1 VARRKAYR
9 KTCHKKEFNSR
20 FVDLMNFYL
29 DGSLSALSEAKKS
42 PASKAS
48 QQSGVVKRSGIPE
61 VVLRGNG
68 AVANPSVTIAPDLKL
83 PRQLCFEAL
92 WLARNT
98 HLEASRDVEQNARA
112 LRKIRRYAS
121 DLVRV
126 TFRTRLVFLMRFI
139 MTNASCNAHERQDFV
154 IARMAVLALLLISC
168 FAVRAAQPD
177 GFEFDSRRVF
187 DLCSPDQVASPGE
200 VRFDWGHYRQ
210 WTTVNGAASG
220 PGTFLAT
227 PWNTC
232 LESPNYSHL
241 EWRGHGKIAFH
252 IRSAPDGLPKGRN
265 QPGPWS
271 EWLPLSSPREIP
283 ASGIAPLPDSTIS
296 RGEGKGRLEIPAAL
310 DGRQWIQVKCEL
322 GPNARLTEIAIHKKM
337 TLPDHPRIFLT
348 PRRIREVKDRIA
360 QSAEVKRIYE
370 FYVAHLK
377 RRARQDEV
385 RNNSNTFT
393 AGWHMISLGMAWSLS
408 QDGAF
413 LEEARRQLD
422 RLDTPWARNLSHFE
436 NPQLLGG
443 AAILIDHVWN
453 ALTEAERRRYGAGL
467 LFLADKQQARWRFSD
482 VSNQIYV
489 NSGKN
494 VLTGLALAGAGVD
507 SEREAFYL
515 RQAEDLI
522 RNHLIP
528 GSNFWAADDGGW
540 GEGHD
545 YCSFTQLDWALVAQ
559 AWASASGEDIFQMAN
574 FFKFLTQWRVYER
587 RYDGSQ
593 AKFNDSGRGSTS
605 VPLPDFIASRWR
617 DRIAQRQARQ
627 AIGDAMAN
635 PDDFAI
641 THLWQPVLWFDP
653 ELPAATD
660 WAYPESMPL
669 GRHFAG
675 VGHVVMRS
683 GWGAEDVWAVFK
695 SGNAFTPG
703 THYHAD
709 ENSFVIDLGGSL
721 AIDSG
726 AYDGDA
732 SLSSHYGGY
741 FTRSV
746 AHNTITVMKPG
757 ERSLLGAGNDGGQLG
772 GTWREALENNG
783 LYDSAQWGM
792 HLRSPL
798 QLDGIIAFETNP
810 HYTYSVGDATK
821 AYSKDK
827 VTRFVRQFLHLQP
840 DVILVL
846 DRVGSTDSGYEKR
859 WLLHSVDEPDLRE
872 TTAIITHSKGRL
884 FSQTLLPSTARITK
898 VGGPGQEFFTEGKN
912 HPLRDQRKQWEPGA
926 WRVEVFPGAPHK
938 EDVFLHYLYVT
949 TSSTSLAPRASLTD
963 SADQCVVRIT
973 SGGCAFEV
981 AFNKRGDVGGR
992 VKILG
997 AGVSVDQPFT
1007 AAVQPQRFDTEDI
1020 WK

>member
-1 VARRKAYR
+1 MITKRNKFIAR
-9 KTCHKKEFNSR
+9 
-20 FVDLMNFYL
+20 
-29 DGSLSALSEAKKS
+29 
-42 PASKAS
+42 
-48 QQSGVVKRSGIPE
+48 
-61 VVLRGNG
+61 
-68 AVANPSVTIAPDLKL
+68 AVA
-83 PRQLCFEAL
+83 
-92 WLARNT
+92 
-98 HLEASRDVEQNARA
+98 
-112 LRKIRRYAS
+112 
-121 DLVRV
+121 
-126 TFRTRLVFLMRFI
+126 
-139 MTNASCNAHERQDFV
+139 
-154 IARMAVLALLLISC
+154 LALLLAS
-168 FAVRAAQPD
+168 ASTAWAAGAD
-177 GFEFDSRRVF
+177 GFEYDSRRVF
-187 DLCSPDQVASPGE
+187 DLCSPDQIASPGE
-200 VRFDWGHYRQ
+200 VRFEWGHYRQ
-210 WTTVNGAASG
+210 WTTVNGTASG
-220 PGTFLAT
+220 PGSFLAA

-232 LESPNYSHL
+232 LESPDYSHL
-241 EWRGHGKIAFH
+241 EWKGQGRITFH
-252 IRSAPDGLPKGRN
+252 IRSAPDGSPRGRN
-265 QPGPWS
+265 QPGAWS
-271 EWLPLSSPREIP
+271 EWLPLGSPREMP
-283 ASGIAPLPDSTIS
+283 TTGPAPLPDSTIS
-296 RGEGKGRLEIPAAL
+296 RGEGRRRLEIPATL

-322 GPNARLTEIAIHKKM
+322 GPDAQLAEFTIHKKM
-337 TLPDHPRIFLT
+337 ILPDHPRIFLT
-348 PRRIREVKDRIA
+348 PRRILEVKDRLA
-360 QSAEVKRIYE
+360 RSAEVKKIYD
-370 FYVAHLK
+370 YYLTQLK
-377 RRARQDEV
+377 RRARQDPV
-385 RNNSNTFT
+385 RSNSNTFT
-393 AGWHMISLGMAWSLS
+393 AGWHMISLAMAWSLS
-408 QDGAF
+408 RDDAF

-422 RLDTPWARNLSHFE
+422 RLESPWARNLSHFE
-436 NPQLLGG
+436 NPQLLGA

-453 ALTEAERRRYGAGL
+453 ALSEAERRRYAAAL

-494 VLTGLALAGAGVD
+494 VLTGLALAGAGVNP
-507 SEREAFYL
+507 EREAFYL

-545 YCSFTQLDWALVAQ
+545 YCSFTQLDWALEAL

-627 AIGDAMAN
+627 AIADALAN

-709 ENSFVIDLGGSL
+709 ENSFVIDRGGSL

-726 AYDGDA
+726 SYDGDA
-732 SLSSHYGGY
+732 SLSTHYGGY

-746 AHNTITVMKPG
+746 AHNTVTVMKTG
-757 ERSLLGAGNDGGQLG
+757 ERSLLGAGNDGGQIG
-772 GTWREALENNG
+772 GTWVDSIQNNG
-783 LYDSAQWGM
+783 LYDSAQWGL
-792 HLRSPL
+792 HLRPPL

-821 AYSKDK
+821 AYSGDK

-840 DVILVL
+840 DIILVF
-846 DRVGSTDSGYEKR
+846 DRVAATDLGYEKR
-859 WLLHSVDEPDLRE
+859 WLLHSVEEPDLRG
-872 TTAIITHSKGRL
+872 TTAVITHSKGRL
-884 FSQTLLPSTARITK
+884 FSQTLLPVGARITK
-898 VGGPGQEFFTEGKN
+898 VGGPGKEFFTDGKN
-912 HPLRDQRKQWEPGA
+912 HPLRDPRKQWEPGG
-926 WRVEVFPGAPHK
+926 WRVEVFPGAPSK

-949 TSSTSLAPRASLTD
+949 ASSTASAPQASLTD
-963 SADQCVVRIT
+963 SAAQCVVRLV
-973 SGGCAFEV
+973 SGGRTFEV
-981 AFNKRGDVGGR
+981 SFDKSGASGGR

-997 AGVSVDQPFT
+997 AGISVDQPFT
-1007 AAVQPQRFDTEDI
+1007 SKVQPQRYDTEEI